1 MTRKLIVAV
10 AVLALVTTG
19 VFAQQSTR
27 TAGDFVNQAMKSFS
41 IDSVGHTPIVADQ
54 MDAYYTFYPAMSNGK
69 VVGYLWWGKDFKVAQ
84 HFEDLMLFVGVNNGK
99 AVLKDFWISHNDH
112 HANLGD
118 PANHRKFAGMT
129 YDSDWTEAADVV
141 SGSTL
146 SSYRI
151 VAEAK
156 PVLFAFQKYV
166 IDAKL
171 LK

>member
-1 MTRKLIVAV
+1 MTRKLIVVA

-27 TAGDFVNQAMKSFS
+27 TAGDFVKQAMETFN
-41 IDSVGHTPIVADQ
+41 IDAVGHAPIVADQ
-54 MDAYYTFYPAMSNGK
+54 MDAYYTFYPAMKSGK

-84 HFEDLMLFVGVNNGK
+84 HFEDLMFFIAADNGK
-99 AVLKDFWISHNDH
+99 ATLKDFWISHNDH
-112 HANLGD
+112 HKNLGD
-118 PANHRKFAGMT
+118 VAIHKKFAGLT
-129 YDSDWTEAADVV
+129 YDSNWTESADVI

-151 VAEAK
+151 VAESK
-156 PVLFAFQKYV
+156 PVLFVFQKYV

>member
-10 AVLALVTTG
+10 AVLALVTTA

-27 TAGDFVNQAMKSFS
+27 TAGDFVNQAMKTFS
-41 IDSVGHTPIVADQ
+41 INGVGHTPIVADQ
-54 MDAYYTFYPAMSNGK
+54 MDAYYTFYPAMNNGK

-84 HFEDLMLFVGVNNGK
+84 HFEDLILFIGVNNGK

-118 PANHRKFAGMT
+118 AANHRKFAGMT
-129 YDSDWTEAADVV
+129 YDSNWTEAADVV

-156 PVLFAFQKYV
+156 PVLFVFQKYV